1 MSFNEAAGSGDWAGC
16 IKVLDA
22 ELKAP
27 AMATLPAEGQ
37 APLRLALLLNRGY
50 CLQKLMLNRKAL
62 KASGERSGSRSHQ
75 DLGRDKMSS
84 HTGL

>member
-16 IKVLDA
+16 IKMLDA
-22 ELKAP
+22 ELKAT
-27 AMATLPAEGQ
+27 ATATPME

-62 KASGERSGSRSHQ
+62 KASGKRSGCAFVSRSWSRQ
-75 DLGRDKMSS
+75 DLAPHR
-84 HTGL
+84 T

>member
-1 MSFNEAAGSGDWAGC
+1 MSFNDAAGSGDWAGC

-27 AMATLPAEGQ
+27 AMEDQ
-37 APLRLALLLNRGY
+37 APLQLALLLNRGY

-62 KASGERSGSRSHQ
+62 KASGEDRVRV
-75 DLGRDKMSS
+75 RIV
-84 HTGL
+84 